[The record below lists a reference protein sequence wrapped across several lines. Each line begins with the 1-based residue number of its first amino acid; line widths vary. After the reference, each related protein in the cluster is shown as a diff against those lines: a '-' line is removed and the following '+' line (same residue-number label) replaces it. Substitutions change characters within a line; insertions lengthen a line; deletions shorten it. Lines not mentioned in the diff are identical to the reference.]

1 MLYRVLVDGVDILDY
16 NDPTMVLLSPQLEPE
31 IDVAGSFEFT
41 VPPNHKLYDNFTAE
55 SIMLM
60 TVEVYEDNILHWF
73 GRPVELHLDFYKNK
87 KIYCEGGLGFFND
100 SIIRDAEYEETLL
113 SVIFSAVIAEHNSMV
128 PVNRQFSVG
137 YFTVAD
143 HTVYR
148 RFNYEQTSDVLKS
161 KFLDAEEG
169 HFFVRRENGVNY
181 IDFLKDMPYT
191 CNQEVEFAENLL
203 NFTYSFDGKD
213 FATCVIPLG
222 AVDEETRKPITIKS
236 VNNNSDILVG
246 NTASTYGNIVKVQN
260 YSDLTDPNELVSE
273 GKKYLTT
280 LQYNA
285 FLIECSAVDLHSK
298 NAEKQLFRV
307 GQMVKCVSN
316 PHGINLELP
325 ISKMTLYLDSA
336 AKQITLGRIPKKTLA
351 RFYKERIGTGGSPV
365 DGVDDTLPAGFDIIP
380 DPVSGDPTLI
390 KVPVSMQIMTLPYR
404 DGSQA
409 SSSYE
414 YGDTLIFDGLTA
426 KLVAKGLS
434 RDDSPDTP
442 MTYFSDANYPTGD
455 IPFNELSFEPTTY
468 NQHTGKL
475 MVWCI
480 WTNPRSLYNGVKF
493 RKTFY
498 MQSLT
503 EAAIEAANGPV
514 RIEITVP
521 PSKLDYYDG
530 EHIRMA
536 GATVVAYK
544 EDGTPYIGN
553 GYINGVIPNSELTL
567 EPAVADKDQ
576 AKTDFGTGT
585 AVSDYGT
592 VPYVTGGFSA
602 QQLYNKDPEHRF
614 SFRHGTWTG
623 NGFFYSTRPDNIP
636 NEYCSFDPSPVIF
649 TGREDGT
656 GSQEADGTKEYG
668 LRKVVNAIDGEVYY
682 CNNFLFSWAND
693 MHQDGSGWSIKAS
706 PLCSGNPNVANHSA
720 SDVLMAAMRGKEPDF
735 DKKQEITVNW
745 KAPNDNIL
753 STSFGITI
761 KEGGIYSGR

>member
-1 MLYRVLVDGVDILDY
+1 MLYRVLANGEDILDY
-16 NDPTMVLLSPQLEPE
+16 SDPTMVLLSPQLEPE

-41 VPPNHKLYDNFTAE
+41 VPPNHKRYDRFTAE

-60 TVEVYEDNILHWF
+60 TIEVYEDGILHWF
-73 GRPVELHLDFYKNK
+73 GRPVELHLDFYNNK

-100 SIIRDAEYEETLL
+100 SVIREAEYEETLL
-113 SVIFSAVIAEHNSMV
+113 SVIFAAVIAEHNSMV
-128 PVNRQFSVG
+128 PANRQFQIG
-137 YFTVAD
+137 QFTVAD
-143 HTVYR
+143 HPVYR
-148 RFNYEQTSDVLKS
+148 KFNYEQTSDVLKS

-169 HFFVRRENGVNY
+169 HFFVRRENNINY

-191 CNQEVEFAENLL
+191 CNQQVEFAENLL

-222 AVDEETRKPITIKS
+222 AMDEETRAPITIKS

-246 NTASTYGNIVKVQN
+246 NTASTYGKIVKVQN
-260 YSDLTDPNELVSE
+260 YSDLVDPLELVEE

-307 GQMVKCVSN
+307 GQMVNCVSN

-351 RFYKERIGTGGSPV
+351 RFYKERIGTGGTPV
-365 DGVDDTLPAGFDIIP
+365 DNIDDTLPAGYDIITDP
-380 DPVSGDPTLI
+380 DTGDPTLI
-390 KVPVSMQIMTLPYR
+390 KVPVAMQIMTLPYR

-409 SSSYE
+409 NSSYE

-434 RDDSPDTP
+434 RDDPPDTP
-442 MTYFSDANYPTGD
+442 MTYFSDSNYPDGD

-480 WTNPRSLYNGVKF
+480 WTNPRGLYNGIKF
-493 RKTFY
+493 RKAFY

-503 EAAIEAANGPV
+503 EAALEAANGPV
-514 RIEITVP
+514 RIAIVIP
-521 PSKLDYYDG
+521 PSKLEYYNG
-530 EHIRMA
+530 EHINMA
-536 GATVVAYK
+536 GAKVVAYK

-553 GYINGVIPNSELTL
+553 GYIHGVIPNSELTL
-567 EPAVADKDQ
+567 DPAVVHLDGESVYGEIETSGGLKFAAYTKVHYETAVHWDGGVRIQLEQWVCPYAVGNGYYIGDGNGTIYLTKYGNDIYAARADANSGGGVNNFIEND
-576 AKTDFGTGT
+576 GTYAWGEMPFKWNGSIATRSAIYPQWEAIGT
-585 AVSDYGT
+585 AWFGLTDCFPVSS
-592 VPYVTGGFSA
+592 V
-602 QQLYNKDPEHRF
+602 DPN
-614 SFRHGTWTG
+614 S
-623 NGFFYSTRPDNIP
+623 PDA
-636 NEYCSFDPSPVIF
+636 
-649 TGREDGT
+649 G
-656 GSQEADGTKEYG
+656 
-668 LRKVVNAIDGEVYY
+668 
-682 CNNFLFSWAND
+682 
-693 MHQDGSGWSIKAS
+693 
-706 PLCSGNPNVANHSA
+706 
-720 SDVLMAAMRGKEPDF
+720 
-735 DKKQEITVNW
+735 EITKRKAFQQVTVSW
-745 KAPNDNIL
+745 KAPNGNVL
-753 STSFGITI
+753 QTSFNITA
-761 KEGGIYSGR
+761 KEGGILSGR

>member
-1 MLYRVLVDGVDILDY
+1 MLYRVLVDGNDILDY
-16 NDPTMVLLSPQLEPE
+16 SDPTMVLLSPQVEPE

-41 VPPNHKLYDNFTAE
+41 IPPNHKQYDLFTAE
-55 SIMLM
+55 NIMTM
-60 TVEVYEDNILHWF
+60 TIEVYEDNILHWF

-100 SIIRDAEYEETLL
+100 SVIREAEYEETLL
-113 SVIFSAVIAEHNSMV
+113 STIFDAVIAEHNSMV
-128 PVNRQFSVG
+128 PANRQFTVG
-137 YFTVAD
+137 NFTVGD

-148 RFNYEQTSDVLKS
+148 KFNYEQTSDVLKS
-161 KFLDAEEG
+161 KFLDAEDG

-181 IDFLKDMPYT
+181 IDFLKDMPYA
-191 CNQEVEFAENLL
+191 CNQQVEFAENLL

-222 AVDEETRKPITIKS
+222 AMDEETRAPITIKS

-246 NTASTYGNIVKVQN
+246 NTASIYGNIVKVQN
-260 YSDLTDPNELVSE
+260 YSDLVDPNELVAE

-307 GQMVKCVSN
+307 GQMVDCISN

-325 ISKMTLYLDSA
+325 ISKMILYLDSA

-365 DGVDDTLPAGFDIIP
+365 DNIDDTLPAGFDIIT
-380 DPVSGDPTLI
+380 DPTTGDPSLI
-390 KVPVSMQIMTLPYR
+390 KVPVSMQIMTLPHR

-409 SSSYE
+409 NSSYK

-434 RDDSPDTP
+434 RDDPPDTP

-455 IPFNELSFEPTTY
+455 IPFNELRFEPTTY

-480 WTNPRSLYNGVKF
+480 WTNPRQLYNKITF
-493 RKTFY
+493 RKAFY

-503 EAAIEAANGPV
+503 EAALEAANGPI
-514 RIEITVP
+514 RIEIVIP

-530 EHIRMA
+530 EHINLS
-536 GATVVAYK
+536 GAKVVAYK

-553 GYINGVIPNSELTL
+553 GYINGVIPNSELTTD
-567 EPAVADKDQ
+567 PAVADIDAVSGKTEVSTAGGINAVGFTKQKFPYKSGYGAYINDYIQYVCPEEVGNGSYVGNGGIETIYFTKYNGKVYAARSSQDSPGNLDKFIVNENIIDAPGEKHTNPYSFVGGTSWHAGYPTFSGPKDDWYGI
-576 AKTDFGTGT
+576 TDFPESTVDPSGQTMDDIISTKSYQTVTVSWT
-585 AVSDYGT
+585 A
-592 VPYVTGGFSA
+592 
-602 QQLYNKDPEHRF
+602 
-614 SFRHGTWTG
+614 
-623 NGFFYSTRPDNIP
+623 P
-636 NEYCSFDPSPVIF
+636 NE
-649 TGREDGT
+649 
-656 GSQEADGTKEYG
+656 
-668 LRKVVNAIDGEVYY
+668 
-682 CNNFLFSWAND
+682 
-693 MHQDGSGWSIKAS
+693 
-706 PLCSGNPNVANHSA
+706 NVLTATFKIN
-720 SDVLMAAMRGKEPDF
+720 V
-735 DKKQEITVNW
+735 KQGG
-745 KAPNDNIL
+745 IL
-753 STSFGITI
+753 S
-761 KEGGIYSGR
+761 GR

>member
-1 MLYRVLVDGVDILDY
+1 MLYRVLVNGEDILDY

-41 VPPNHKLYDNFTAE
+41 VPPNHKQYDLFTAE

-60 TVEVYEDNILHWF
+60 TIEVYEDGILHWF

-87 KIYCEGGLGFFND
+87 KVYCEGGLGFFND
-100 SIIRDAEYEETLL
+100 SIIREAEYEETLL
-113 SVIFSAVIAEHNSMV
+113 SVIFAAVINEHNSMV
-128 PVNRQFSVG
+128 PENRRFTVG
-137 YFTVAD
+137 QFTVAD

-148 RFNYEQTSDVLKS
+148 KFNYEQTSDVLKS

-222 AVDEETRKPITIKS
+222 AADEETRKPITIKS

-246 NTASTYGNIVKVQN
+246 NTASIYGNIVKVQN
-260 YSDLTDPNELVSE
+260 YSDLVDPNELMAE
-273 GKKYLTT
+273 GRKYLTT

-298 NAEKQLFRV
+298 NSEKQLFRV
-307 GQMVKCVSN
+307 GQTVRCVSN

-351 RFYKERIGTGGSPV
+351 RFYKEHIGTGGVNPS
-365 DGVDDTLPAGFDIIP
+365 DIDDTLPAGFDIIT
-380 DPVSGDPTLI
+380 DPETGDPSLI

-409 SSSYE
+409 NSSYE

-434 RDDSPDTP
+434 RDDPPDTP

-468 NQHTGKL
+468 NQHTGKI

-480 WTNPRSLYNGVKF
+480 WTNPSGLYNGIKF
-493 RKTFY
+493 RKPFY
-498 MQSLT
+498 MHSLSEKALEDAQKAHHIVIENPPTKT
-503 EAAIEAANGPV
+503 E
-514 RIEITVP
+514 
-521 PSKLDYYDG
+521 YYDG
-530 EHIRMA
+530 GFIQLA
-536 GATVVAYK
+536 GAKVVAYT
-544 EDGTPYIGN
+544 EGNQPYTKN
-553 GYINGVIPNSELTL
+553 GYTNGVIPLSELSVSPVRASLGSSDGSAKIGDANIPYTKSFNATQYVKNWGNWELYRNVSISIGGSAILVLLGTIYHAIAEEPFSCSVTSTYANGSTHTEIVNSHRVETNSIDGNMIYDAFPVSMADDGVNTRVEYHNAPAQASAGTTGLQTSHIAATL
-567 EPAVADKDQ
+567 TNPSYE
-576 AKTDFGTGT
+576 
-585 AVSDYGT
+585 DYGISKEEGENIT
-592 VPYVTGGFSA
+592 VSWP
-602 QQLYNKDPEHRF
+602 
-614 SFRHGTWTG
+614 
-623 NGFFYSTRPDNIP
+623 RP
-636 NEYCSFDPSPVIF
+636 
-649 TGREDGT
+649 EDGVALT
-656 GSQEADGTKEYG
+656 DSYRIKVTKQPSQ
-668 LRKVVNAIDGEVYY
+668 
-682 CNNFLFSWAND
+682 
-693 MHQDGSGWSIKAS
+693 
-706 PLCSGNPNVANHSA
+706 
-720 SDVLMAAMRGKEPDF
+720 
-735 DKKQEITVNW
+735 
-745 KAPNDNIL
+745 
-753 STSFGITI
+753 
-761 KEGGIYSGR
+761 GGR

>member
-1 MLYRVLVDGVDILDY
+1 MLYRVLANGEDILDY
-16 NDPTMVLLSPQLEPE
+16 SDPTMVLLSPQLEPE

-41 VPPNHKLYDNFTAE
+41 VPPNHKRYDRFTAE

-60 TVEVYEDNILHWF
+60 TIEVYEDGILHWF

-100 SIIRDAEYEETLL
+100 SVIREAEYEETLL
-113 SVIFSAVIAEHNSMV
+113 SVIFAAVIAEHNSMV
-128 PVNRQFSVG
+128 PANRQFQIG
-137 YFTVAD
+137 QFTVAD
-143 HTVYR
+143 HAVYR
-148 RFNYEQTSDVLKS
+148 KFNYEQTSDVLKS

-169 HFFVRRENGVNY
+169 HFFVRRENNTNY

-191 CNQEVEFAENLL
+191 CNQQVEFAENLL

-222 AVDEETRKPITIKS
+222 AIDEETRAPITIKS

-246 NTASTYGNIVKVQN
+246 NTASTYGKIVKVQN
-260 YSDLTDPNELVSE
+260 YSDLVDPNELVAE

-307 GQMVKCVSN
+307 GQMVNCVSN

-351 RFYKERIGTGGSPV
+351 RFYKERIGTGGTPV
-365 DGVDDTLPAGFDIIP
+365 DNIDDTLPAGFDIIT
-380 DPVSGDPTLI
+380 DPETGDPSLI

-409 SSSYE
+409 NSSYE

-442 MTYFSDANYPTGD
+442 MTYFSDSNYPTGD

-480 WTNPRSLYNGVKF
+480 WTNPRGLYNGIKF
-493 RKTFY
+493 RKAFY

-503 EAAIEAANGPV
+503 EAALEAANGPV
-514 RIEITVP
+514 RIEVIIP

-530 EHIRMA
+530 EHINLT
-536 GATVVAYK
+536 GAKVVAFK

-553 GYINGVIPNSELTL
+553 GYIHGVIPNSELTL
-567 EPAVADKDQ
+567 EPAVADIESAELSREWSSGDGIN
-576 AKTDFGTGT
+576 AMLVNCNVPDNEESSSPRYIGDIILGTNSITGRPITIMVGRSPAVLLMTRYNGGT
-585 AVSDYGT
+585 YAARIS
-592 VPYVTGGFSA
+592 
-602 QQLYNKDPEHRF
+602 
-614 SFRHGTWTG
+614 G
-623 NGFFYSTRPDNIP
+623 NGADANRAELVGEIWYLSGSSSANTSLNIFNGIGQSEFTNLPVSTM
-636 NEYCSFDPSPVIF
+636 DPSGISSDQMSPS
-649 TGREDGT
+649 EDG
-656 GSQEADGTKEYG
+656 
-668 LRKVVNAIDGEVYY
+668 RKQ
-682 CNNFLFSWAND
+682 S
-693 MHQDGSGWSIKAS
+693 
-706 PLCSGNPNVANHSA
+706 
-720 SDVLMAAMRGKEPDF
+720 
-735 DKKQEITVNW
+735 ITVNW
-745 KAPNDNIL
+745 KSPNNSIL
-753 STSFGITI
+753 STSFQITV